1 MAGPICA
8 SPSPEALD
16 YEILGGDTDQLENVV
31 SPYNIKPWIDPAVL
45 KLSHRIG
52 RGPFG
57 DVWMATHHQSTADY
71 DEHHEVAVK
80 MLHPLKE
87 DQMQTFLEK
96 FEDVFFKCRDL
107 RGVCFLHGISILN
120 GKICIVMKFYEGS
133 VGDKMNHSKGGRL
146 SLPDI
151 LRYGVDLAQGILE
164 LHSREILIL
173 NLKPFN
179 FLLNEHD
186 QAVIGDVG
194 IPSLLLGMSLQKS
207 DTIVRIGTPNYMAPE
222 QWEPH
227 IGGPI
232 SYETDS
238 WGFGCGILE
247 MFTGVRPWCGR
258 SPEEIYRLVVK
269 QQEKP
274 KIPTGLPPL
283 VENVVAGCFD
293 YDLRNRPLMVDI
305 YQAFTSS
312 QNAIYGD
319 NGWIGLESGKT
330 TDENVG
336 NCAYTEWF
344 LSKDLLQVGDSV
356 RSRKSPNSCKA
367 ENMYI
372 PQGTVVGLDTDGF
385 VLVRVHGIHDPLR
398 VHSSKLER
406 LTSGFAAGDWIRMN
420 TADKKLS
427 SVGIIHSIDRE
438 GRVTVGVVGSET
450 LWKGSYSELQMAESF
465 CVGQFVRLR
474 GSLVNPRFLWPRK
487 KGGGWPTGR
496 VSQVLPNGCLIV
508 KFPGRL
514 TFGEDDTFLADP
526 AEVEL
531 VSFSTCPGWVK
542 KYQHLEDFH
551 WSVRPLVVALG
562 LFTALKL
569 GILVGKNVKRSK
581 QKQPSTP
588 KRRKST
594 TASAQ
599 GEDQGLD
606 GLNVGNPAWLPSS
619 VANIFTP
626 R

>member
-1 MAGPICA
+1 MAGQIGA
-8 SPSPEALD
+8 SPSMEAFD
-16 YEILGGDTDQLENVV
+16 YEILGEDVDQVKNVV
-31 SPYNIKPWIDPAVL
+31 PPHNIRPWIDPAVL

-87 DQMQTFLEK
+87 DQMQTFLRK

-107 RGVCFLHGISILN
+107 RGVCFLHGISIIN
-120 GKICIVMKFYEGS
+120 EKICIVIKFYEGS
-133 VGDKMNHSKGGRL
+133 LGDKMTHSKGGRL
-146 SLPDI
+146 SLSDI
-151 LRYGVDLAQGILE
+151 LRYGVDLAQGIME

-179 FLLNEHD
+179 FLFDEHD
-186 QAVIGDVG
+186 QAIIGDFG

-207 DTIVRIGTPNYMAPE
+207 DTILRVGTPNYMAPE

-238 WGFGCGILE
+238 WGFGCGNLE
-247 MFTGVRPWCGR
+247 MLTGVRPWCGK

-269 QQEKP
+269 QQERP
-274 KIPTGLPPL
+274 KIPMGLPPP
-283 VENVVAGCFD
+283 VENAVAGCFE

-305 YQAFTSS
+305 FHAFTSS
-312 QNAIYGD
+312 QNAVYGD
-319 NGWIGLESGKT
+319 NGWIRLGSGEKI
-330 TDENVG
+330 NQNAG
-336 NCAYTEWF
+336 NHAYTEWF

-356 RSRKSPNSCKA
+356 RSRKSPNSCKL

-372 PQGTVVGLDTDGF
+372 PQGIVVGLDTDGF
-385 VLVRVHGIHDPLR
+385 VLARVPGIHDPLR
-398 VHSSKLER
+398 VHSSTLER
-406 LTSGFAAGDWIRMN
+406 VTSGFATGDWIRVK
-420 TADKKLS
+420 TADKKVS
-427 SVGIIHSIDRE
+427 PVGIIHSIDRE
-438 GRVTVGVVGSET
+438 GRVSAGVVGLET
-450 LWKGSYSELQMAESF
+450 LWKGSCSELQMAESF
-465 CVGQFVRLR
+465 FVGQFVRLR
-474 GSLVNPRFLWPRK
+474 GTVVNPRFLWPRK
-487 KGGGWPTGR
+487 KGGEWATGR

-514 TFGEDDTFLADP
+514 AFGEDDTFLADP
-526 AEVEL
+526 AEVVL

-551 WSVRPLVVALG
+551 WAVRPLVIALG

-569 GILVGKNVKRSK
+569 GMFIGKNVRRSK
-581 QKQPSTP
+581 PKQQPRP
-588 KRRKST
+588 RRRKSI
-594 TASAQ
+594 TASVQ
-599 GEDQGLD
+599 GEDQGQD
-606 GLNVGNPAWLPSS
+606 GHNVGNPAWLPSS